1 MAVFDKREYNID
13 RRYDKVTYKMKIEIT
28 EAQLQ
33 AIKNLAD
40 DMRAMIG
47 CSDSDKEWKH
57 NVKLIDKMLEKNKLK
72 PRDFK

>member
-1 MAVFDKREYNID
+1 
-13 RRYDKVTYKMKIEIT
+13 MKIEIT